1 MQKANPEA
9 TDARD
14 TVTVDSKTRRHDTK
28 RWLPWPKRVDI
39 AVLCFVAVV
48 ISHCDRINISAA
60 APFVM
65 KERHWDTAQMGWVL
79 SGFFFG
85 YTTFM
90 VLTGYLADRFG
101 PKLVFGA
108 SVACWS
114 IFTGLTPVPNSVAGM
129 ALIRGLM
136 GIAESGTNSCTN
148 SIFVRW
154 FPPYEYSRA
163 TSFAFGGAYLGPI
176 VALPLAAAIADRWSW
191 QSVFYVF
198 ATFGFFW
205 LPFWIAGSDNRPE
218 TARSVSPQEL
228 DKILSARPVIQDA
241 GTLPWRRILTL
252 PAFWAVAILHF
263 SANWIY
269 YMLATWLPTY
279 LLSVR
284 GFSLTSMA
292 IGSAL
297 PFLSAWFG
305 LQLFGYLTDLA
316 VRQYNRTLVR
326 KLLLIPFAG
335 SAVAL
340 LMVPH
345 ASGQGSVVFLLC
357 LATLLLTSASPTLNS
372 GSLEIAP
379 RYAGTFMGFQN
390 TAGNLAGILVPV
402 VVGTIAKAYGW
413 NVTFWSAIAIS
424 TVGIAVYGLLG
435 RAEKL
440 ID

>member
-1 MQKANPEA
+1 MPTTLDPDPSSHK
-9 TDARD
+9 
-14 TVTVDSKTRRHDTK
+14 SRR
-28 RWLPWPKRVDI
+28 RLPWPKRVDI
-39 AVLCFVAVV
+39 ALLCFVAVV
-48 ISHCDRINISAA
+48 ISHCDRINISVA

-65 KERHWDTAQMGWVL
+65 KERQWDTAQMGWVL

-90 VLTGYLADRFG
+90 VLTGYLADRLG
-101 PKLVFGA
+101 PKLMFGA
-108 SVACWS
+108 SVVWWS
-114 IFTGLTPVPNSVAGM
+114 VFTGLTPVLNSVFGM
-129 ALIRGLM
+129 SLTRGLM
-136 GIAESGTNSCTN
+136 GIGESGTNSCTN
-148 SIFVRW
+148 SIIVRW

-176 VALPLAAAIADRWSW
+176 VALPLAAAIADRWGW
-191 QSVFYVF
+191 QSIFYVF
-198 ATFGFFW
+198 ATFGFLW
-205 LPFWIAGSDNRPE
+205 LPFWIFGANNRPE
-218 TARSVSPQEL
+218 ATGSVGTEEL
-228 DKILSARPVIQDA
+228 QKILGARPVIQDA
-241 GTLPWRRILTL
+241 AALPWQRILTL
-252 PAFWAVAILHF
+252 PAFWAVATLHF

-305 LQLFGYLTDLA
+305 LQLFGYLIDLG
-316 VRQYNRTLVR
+316 VRQRNRTVVR
-326 KLLLIPFAG
+326 KLFLMPFAC

-345 ASGQGSVVFLLC
+345 VSSQGSIILLLC
-357 LATLLLTSASPTLNS
+357 LASFLLTSVSPTLNS

-390 TAGNLAGILVPV
+390 TAGNLAGVLVPM
-402 VVGTIAKAYGW
+402 VVGNIAKAYGW
-413 NVTFWSAIAIS
+413 DMTFWSALGIS
-424 TVGIAVYGLLG
+424 SIGIGVYAFLG
-435 RAEKL
+435 RADKL